1 LVVVFV
7 PMDERLVVWNA
18 RGLNRRAWCT
28 TVQELVR
35 SDRASF
41 VCLQETMF
49 DVLDDALVKNFLGPD
64 FDYFALPALHTCGGI
79 LVAWDA
85 SY

>member
-1 LVVVFV
+1 
-7 PMDERLVVWNA
+7 
-18 RGLNRRAWCT
+18 
-28 TVQELVR
+28 
-35 SDRASF
+35 
-41 VCLQETMF
+41 MF
-49 DVLDDALVKNFLGPD
+49 AVLDDALVKNFLGPD